1 WVLRAAAAAEAEVS
15 GRAAVLRV
23 GLLLGET
30 GFVAAVRRRVEST
43 KILPVPGFADA
54 RIEPLDAEDC
64 ARYCVEAA
72 TTARPLDDV
81 YELGCGEMISGELFV
96 RDLAGHLGLS
106 RWTLPL
112 PGALRRPVAAWL
124 ATPELPARWVDA
136 YLLALPRF
144 LPRRMNAWEHFDVE
158 PIDLRTA
165 LARAAGMNFPR
176 RRRRGGGDGD
186 DESGGRFDWK
196 RPEKRGILWTRT
208 R

>member
-1 WVLRAAAAAEAEVS
+1 MRIRIEGGEPGLAELVARVAREDGHGVLSGRGDSPDATVVIDLGASPRELAEAADPIRHAAARARALAAVTPADARLVTLSHLGAHPESDSWVLRAAAAAEAEVS

-81 YELGCGEMISGELFV
+81 YELGCGEMIS
-96 RDLAGHLGLS
+96 A
-106 RWTLPL
+106 
-112 PGALRRPVAAWL
+112 
-124 ATPELPARWVDA
+124 
-136 YLLALPRF
+136 PRSF
-144 LPRRMNAWEHFDVE
+144 A
-158 PIDLRTA
+158 IA
-165 LARAAGMNFPR
+165 
-176 RRRRGGGDGD
+176 
-186 DESGGRFDWK
+186 
-196 RPEKRGILWTRT
+196 
-208 R
+208 